1 MAAVSEIRT
10 TPTEASDNGR
20 NFMLRILLSNY

>member
-1 MAAVSEIRT
+1 MAAVSTTRA